1 MLDAKLCLELKSN
14 YITPSLINLSIT
26 LLDAILELFSSQYNL
41 AEDICPAKSVD
52 HPGAKIQC
60 QTISSNLEVEGFDL
74 INESL
79 TKLDKTL
86 ALPSKSRL
94 IHHEEIAFNTFSSI
108 HSCSES
114 FGSGTSGI
122 GTTLI
127 IPSSK
132 RISLN
137 AE

>member
-1 MLDAKLCLELKSN
+1 M
-14 YITPSLINLSIT
+14 
-26 LLDAILELFSSQYNL
+26 
-41 AEDICPAKSVD
+41 D
-52 HPGAKIQC
+52 HPGAKTQC

-94 IHHEEIAFNTFSSI
+94 IHLEEIAFNTFSSI
-108 HSCSES
+108 HSYSET